1 MTYEE
6 ILTFVKVLLATFAAI
21 GVIGGGVAIIIK
33 TLSPLIDTVKRAEFK
48 ALEKRVEAVE
58 GYCKN
63 DKVRISNVEDFN
75 KVLCKALFAI
85 LDHELTGNSIDKLN
99 RAKSALQDY
108 IIDET

>member
-6 ILTFVKVLLATFAAI
+6 IMSFVKVLLAIFTAI

-33 TLSPLIDTVKRAEFK
+33 TLSPLIDTVKKSDFK
-48 ALEKRVEAVE
+48 ALEKRVELVE

-63 DKVRISNVEDFN
+63 DKARISHVEDFD

-99 RAKSALQDY
+99 KAKSALQDY
-108 IIDET
+108 IINET

>member
-33 TLSPLIDTVKRAEFK
+33 TFSPLIDTVKRSDFK
-48 ALEKRVEAVE
+48 ALEKRVELVE
-58 GYCKN
+58 EYCKS
-63 DKVRISNVEDFN
+63 DKARIANIESFN
-75 KVLCKALFAI
+75 RVLCKALFAI

-99 RAKSALQDY
+99 KAKLALQDY
-108 IIDET
+108 IIDEA